1 MVVIFELP
9 MNKIIISEI
18 PLVKVEPPVVVFFSA
33 LSHHQKI
40 CVQYHNSEE
49 TFDQ

>member
-9 MNKIIISEI
+9 MNNIIISE
-18 PLVKVEPPVVVFFSA
+18 LQHVKVEPPVVLFFSA

-49 TFDQ
+49 TYDQ